1 MNAFINPVRSKRGTL
16 EPIAKAF
23 HCTTACVSQ
32 HLSGHTNNATS
43 QQMRKMALELGGSEY
58 LPRYNESHKS

>member
-1 MNAFINPVRSKRGTL
+1 MNALINSVRSKRGTL

-32 HLSGHTNNATS
+32 HLSGYTNNAKS
-43 QQMRKMALELGGSEY
+43 QQMRKMALELGGREM
-58 LPRYNESHKS
+58 KC